1 MTAMKPA
8 VALCL
13 ALLCGAPAMAQ
24 NVQLAGILGGKALL
38 VMGAGAPR
46 AVAVG
51 QSVDGVRVLA
61 VGREE
66 VSIEAGGER
75 QTLRLGDGP
84 VSVGARTSARA
95 SLVLHANAGGHFV
108 DSGSI
113 NGRPMQFIVDTGAT
127 AVSIGR
133 AEAERLG
140 VKLQD
145 GKSVRM
151 QTANGTTQGWLVKLA
166 SVRIGPLEQHD
177 VQAIVTQ
184 EPMPYVLLGNSFL
197 QPYEMTRKGGELPL
211 QSR

>member
-1 MTAMKPA
+1 MKS
-8 VALCL
+8 ALLGL
-13 ALLCGAPAMAQ
+13 ALLCGTPLWAQ

-38 VMGAGAPR
+38 VTGAGAPR

-51 QSVDGVRVLA
+51 QSVDGIRVLA

-66 VSIEAGGER
+66 VAIEADGER
-75 QTLRLGDGP
+75 QTLRLGDAP
-84 VSVGARTSARA
+84 VSVGARADTHAKAR
-95 SLVLHANAGGHFV
+95 LVLYANAGGHFV
-108 DSGSI
+108 DSGHI

-140 VKLQD
+140 IKVQE
-145 GKSVRM
+145 GKPVRM
-151 QTANGTTQGWLVKLA
+151 QTANGTAQGWLVTLA
-166 SVRIGPLEQHD
+166 SVRIGPLEQRG

-197 QPYEMTRKGGELPL
+197 QPYEMTRKGGELTL

>member
-1 MTAMKPA
+1 MSHA

-13 ALLCGAPAMAQ
+13 ALLCAAPAMAQ

-38 VMGAGAPR
+38 VTAAGAPQ

-51 QSVDGVRVLA
+51 QTLDGMRVLA
-61 VGREE
+61 VGRDE
-66 VSIEAGGER
+66 VTLEIDGQRQVLHLGGA
-75 QTLRLGDGP
+75 P
-84 VSVGARTSARA
+84 VSVGARSGPRT
-95 SLVLHANAGGHFV
+95 SLVLYANAGGHFV

-113 NGRPMQFIVDTGAT
+113 NGHPVQFIVDTGAT

-140 VKLQD
+140 VKLQQ
-145 GKSVRM
+145 GKPVRM
-151 QTANGTTQGWLVKLA
+151 QTANGTAQGWLVTLA
-166 SVRIGPLEQHD
+166 SVRIGPLEQRD

-197 QPYEMTRKGGELPL
+197 QPYEMTRKGGELTL

>member
-1 MTAMKPA
+1 MKPA

-38 VMGAGAPR
+38 VMGGGAPR

-177 VQAIVTQ
+177 VEAIVTQ

-197 QPYEMTRKGGELPL
+197 QPYEMTRKGGELTL